1 MDHLREGIHLRAMG
15 QKDPATEWQ
24 REGFEMFGLMMTSIA
39 LDFVK
44 YIMHVQISIQRPE
57 DDEQKLEGVSADKS
71 DASPGTSVKDI
82 PEAAASAPVKPDEP
96 AVRTPVVKSELEKVG
111 RNDPCPCGS
120 GRKFKQCH
128 GRPGAAR

>member
-1 MDHLREGIHLRAMG
+1 MG

-44 YIMHVQISIQRPE
+44 YIMHVQIAIQRPE

-82 PEAAASAPVKPDEP
+82 PESP
-96 AVRTPVVKSELEKVG
+96 ATSVYMSSEVLPSRFMRG
-111 RNDPCPCGS
+111 
-120 GRKFKQCH
+120 
-128 GRPGAAR
+128 